1 MTQTPPPIT
10 NPEVDRILD
19 RMSTWL
25 ENSPIDSNRK
35 LQLSRQDVQWIWG
48 EVVGGREA
56 FDTLVDTNSSLRI
69 EVRKM
74 RQTIDTL
81 MAMRGKPNG

>member
-1 MTQTPPPIT
+1 MTQTSPPIT
-10 NPEVDRILD
+10 NPEVDRIVD
-19 RMSTWL
+19 RMSAWL
-25 ENSPIDSNRK
+25 EKTPIDSNTK

-56 FDTLVDTNSSLRI
+56 FGALVDTNSSLRI